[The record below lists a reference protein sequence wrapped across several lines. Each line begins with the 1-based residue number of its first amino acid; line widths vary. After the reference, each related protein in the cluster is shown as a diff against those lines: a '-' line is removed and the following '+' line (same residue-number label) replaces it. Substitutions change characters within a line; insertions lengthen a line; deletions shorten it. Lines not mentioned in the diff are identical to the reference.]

1 MKPRAG
7 IIGPEDSVQLT
18 SEIAIEYSDRLQPVP
33 FIYRDTE
40 EAADIIRNNHHLVDF
55 WILTGPALYNS
66 IQKSGVNQPFYLLK
80 LDGAS
85 LTKTLV
91 KIGYNDR
98 KNLETIS
105 IDMLMKRD
113 VYETFRDLEI
123 PSDQVYVH
131 EYTNETPLQNL
142 LSFHQQLYRNG
153 QVNLC
158 VTCLRAIYD
167 QLRLENIP
175 SYRVSPTRS
184 NIRETLSSAVQQWE
198 TLHFKQSQI
207 AAILVK
213 VQGIEKKDVHNL
225 VTYDLHRLHLEI
237 QAAVLNFAESISGS
251 FVSVGTDIFVIF
263 STRGSIEETEKPI
276 TSLLEKL
283 ALITDL
289 PSNIGI
295 GYGDTALSAEENA
308 RLAINHAQNYDSFC
322 AFLIDD
328 NGNIEGPLKEQETIT
343 YQYRTENK
351 EISEK
356 LKHSGITITTFNKI
370 LSVQKRMGNGS
381 ITASQVAEWLKM
393 TPRNARRILT
403 GLVEQGIAKIIGD
416 EAPTSKGRPR
426 KIYQVSNEIY
436 KQENRN

>member
-7 IIGPEDSVQLT
+7 LIGPDDYIRLT
-18 SEIAIEYSDRLQPVP
+18 SEIATEFSDRLQPVP

-40 EAADIIRNNHHLVDF
+40 EAAEIIRNNQHLVDF

-66 IQKSGVNQPFYLLK
+66 YQKSGVNQPYYLFK

-91 KIGYNDR
+91 EIGYNDK
-98 KNLETIS
+98 KNVETVS
-105 IDMLMKRD
+105 IDMLTKRD
-113 VYETFRDLEI
+113 VYETFRDLGI
-123 PSDQVYVH
+123 PSNEVHVH
-131 EYTNETPLQNL
+131 EYTNETPVSNL
-142 LSFHQQLYRNG
+142 LSFHQQLYRTG
-153 QVNLC
+153 RVDLC
-158 VTCLRAIYD
+158 VTCLRSIYD
-167 QLRLENIP
+167 QLRKENIP
-175 SYRVSPTRS
+175 AYRVTPTRS

-213 VQGIEKKDVHNL
+213 VEGIEKKDVHNMG
-225 VTYDLHRLHLEI
+225 TYDLHRLHLEI

-251 FVSVGTDIFVIF
+251 FVSVGTGIFVIF
-263 STRGSIEETEKPI
+263 STRGSVEETEKPI
-276 TSLLEKL
+276 SSLLEKL
-283 ALITDL
+283 ALITDM

-322 AFLIDD
+322 AFLVDD
-328 NGNIEGPLKEQETIT
+328 NGTIEGPLKEQESIT

-356 LKHSGITITTFNKI
+356 LKHSGVTITTFNKI

-381 ITASQVAEWLKM
+381 ITTSQIAEWLKM
-393 TPRNARRILT
+393 TPRNALRILT
-403 GLVEQGIAKIIGD
+403 GLVEQGIAEIIGD
-416 EAPTSKGRPR
+416 EAPTAKGRPR
-426 KIYQVSNEIY
+426 KIYRVSNVL
-436 KQENRN
+436 QENRK